1 MDIIQIPDIYVS
13 NLMCYTRKNMQVT
26 ISLLL
31 QTKGD
36 NAINTTYVYRKH
48 LRQPLKN
55 FLLAG
60 VLFMVFV
67 ILLSAGIILTNLGP
81 LYPDFIRV
89 FTVIFLCISIV
100 VLLEVL
106 LMYAL
111 FFRRFRCISV
121 TLDEQGIVY
130 TNIKE
135 QIFIPYEDIRKIQFS
150 SVKYMGGWSKIV
162 YGNGNIRLTVILENI
177 GEFMARLKQKL
188 DERNM
193 KEVYNEKRYFS
204 FYKTGIFS
212 DESWGR
218 IYGNLHKLVLTCLTC
233 AVITI
238 MTLVFQGGSEYN
250 GMLMYATLVVPV
262 LGYVISEIILGYLVH
277 KRVVEDCYELLPRNE
292 KLEKNIFMICNFGFA
307 IIYLLILFASVIM

>member
-1 MDIIQIPDIYVS
+1 
-13 NLMCYTRKNMQVT
+13 MCYTRKNRQVAV
-26 ISLLL
+26 SLLL
-31 QTKGD
+31 QIKED
-36 NAINTTYVYRKH
+36 NTINTTYVYRKH

-89 FTVIFLCISIV
+89 FSVIFLCISIV
-100 VLLEVL
+100 ILLELL

-111 FFRRFRCISV
+111 FFRRFKYISV

-135 QIFIPYEDIRKIQFS
+135 QIFIPYEDIRLIQFP
-150 SVKYMGGWSKIV
+150 SVKYMGGWTKIV
-162 YGNGNIRLTVILENI
+162 YGNGNGNGNIRLTVVLENI

-218 IYGNLHKLVLTCLTC
+218 IYGNIHMLVLTCLTC
-233 AVITI
+233 IVITI
-238 MTLVFQGGSEYN
+238 MTLVFQGGYEYN
-250 GMLMYATLVVPV
+250 DMLMYASLVVPV
-262 LGYVISEIILGYLVH
+262 LGFVISEIILGFLVH
-277 KRVVEDCYELLPRNE
+277 KRLVKDCYELLPRNKE
-292 KLEKNIFMICNFGFA
+292 LEKKIFTICNFIFA
-307 IIYLLILFASVIM
+307 VIYLIILFASVTM